1 MAKVK
6 RWTWAKATRECPLTV
21 SLLEAVTKKLMT
33 AEEIRDA
40 LITIAGVMREAR
52 RAEKKA
58 RRKKETR

>member
-1 MAKVK
+1 
-6 RWTWAKATRECPLTV
+6 LTV
-21 SLLEAVTKKLMT
+21 SLLEAVTKKIMA

-58 RRKKETR
+58 RRKKEAR